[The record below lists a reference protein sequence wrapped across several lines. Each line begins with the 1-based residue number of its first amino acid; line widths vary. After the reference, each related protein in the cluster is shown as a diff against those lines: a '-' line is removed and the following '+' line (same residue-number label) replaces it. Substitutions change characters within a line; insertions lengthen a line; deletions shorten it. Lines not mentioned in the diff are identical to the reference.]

1 MLKELVLMMM
11 MMMMKKKT
19 NQCCDDGDDDDD
31 VARIVQYSMVL
42 YCIGLMMLFVKIL
55 WFCCGVDAEES
66 VLC

>member
-19 NQCCDDGDDDDD
+19 NQCCDDGDDD
-31 VARIVQYSMVL
+31 VARIVQYGIVL
-42 YCIGLMMLFVKIL
+42 YWVNDVVCKIL
-55 WFCCGVDAEES
+55 WFCCGVDVEES